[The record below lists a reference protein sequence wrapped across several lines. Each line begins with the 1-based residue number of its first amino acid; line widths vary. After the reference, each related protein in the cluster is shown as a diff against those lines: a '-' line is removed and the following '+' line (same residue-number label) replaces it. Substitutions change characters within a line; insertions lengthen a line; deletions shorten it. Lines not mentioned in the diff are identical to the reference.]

1 MPNVKVRITTESE
14 EQSSGN
20 AAALSQQSAT
30 PDAKGMATTSLFVHA
45 AVGNIKQAIN
55 YGLSNVGNFTGDY
68 IKQNQINNQLEMFSN
83 VSTIAMG
90 AISGGWIGAVIATAS
105 IAMKVGLGEFGKY
118 TQNQISSLN
127 NRLSMERS
135 GNQLFDGSRAT
146 ED

>member
-1 MPNVKVRITTESE
+1 MPNVKVRITSE
-14 EQSSGN
+14 NSEQERGGAEIAQ
-20 AAALSQQSAT
+20 AAQST
-30 PDAKGMATTSLFVHA
+30 VDTAKLATTSLFVHA
-45 AVGNIKQAIN
+45 AVGNIKQAIS
-55 YGLSNVGNFTGDY
+55 YGVSNVGNFTGDY

-105 IAMKVGLGEFGKY
+105 VALKLGLGEVSR
-118 TQNQISSLN
+118 QNQMKVNELN
-127 NRLSMERS
+127 YRFSAQRA